1 MNYTYLTLFGL
12 GLLGVILHNLV
23 KLNDIKKANPDGDV
37 NYGKYFKME
46 WISILISIIVV
57 IGLVWTS
64 QEVTELANAGKWLGL
79 GFVAAGYLAQSL
91 LIKFMG
97 KAQKVLDA
105 KTDASN

>member
-1 MNYTYLTLFGL
+1 MSYTLLTLFGL
-12 GLLGVILHNLV
+12 GLLGVVLHNLV
-23 KLNDIKKANPDGDV
+23 KLNDIKRANPNGDV

-46 WISILISIIVV
+46 SISIIISIIV
-57 IGLVWTS
+57 IAALTWTS
-64 QEVTELANAGKWLGL
+64 QEIKELANAGKWLGL

-105 KTDASN
+105 KTDA

>member
-1 MNYTYLTLFGL
+1 MNYTHLTLFGL
-12 GLLGVILHNLV
+12 GLLGVLLHNLV
-23 KLNDIKKANPDGDV
+23 KLNDIKKANPEGDV
-37 NYGKYFKME
+37 NYRKYLKME
-46 WISILISIIVV
+46 SISIIISVIVV
-57 IGLVWTS
+57 ATLTWTS
-64 QEVTELANAGKWLGL
+64 QEVTALANAGKWLGL